1 MGWQVGARLT
11 ENYLFEK
18 SLNSLKRKF
27 GFTKSSAQRYNIAP
41 HPILYSLRLWPKTW
55 VDIIIEGSREEKI
68 IAVASPI
75 DIKETQINSPNTQIP
90 LQRP

>member
-18 SLNSLKRKF
+18 SLNSLKRKG
-27 GFTKSSAQRYNIAP
+27 GFTTSSTQRYNIAP
-41 HPILYSLRLWPKTW
+41 HPILYRLRLWPKKR
-55 VDIIIEGSREEKI
+55 VAIIIEGSGEEKI

-75 DIKETQINSPNTQIP
+75 DIKETQITPPNTQIP